1 MSKNAFS
8 FALVSVKIWPMK
20 RYRID
25 RRPIRYQQW
34 PYWII
39 AGVLVVYLPVALLWK
54 AATWVWSLF

>member
-1 MSKNAFS
+1 
-8 FALVSVKIWPMK
+8 MK

-39 AGVLVVYLPVALLWK
+39 AGVLVVYLPIALLWK
-54 AATWVWSLF
+54 AIHFLLALL

>member
-1 MSKNAFS
+1 M
-8 FALVSVKIWPMK
+8 PR

-39 AGVLVVYLPVALLWK
+39 AGVFVVYLPAALLWK
-54 AATWVWSLF
+54 AAVWVWSLF